1 MSGDI
6 LILGGNGFLGRA
18 LSQRLIGQNR
28 KIHRLLRTPS
38 TSLGLLD
45 NIHLGSLDDRAV
57 VAGLLQVCDTVFH
70 LASATTPGS
79 SAHQP
84 SLEAELNLLPTLRF
98 LDVMQDF
105 PGRRLIFVS
114 SGGTLYGNPEIE
126 VVPETYPTTALS
138 YHGAGKIALESFLV
152 TFSRLTRTRLT
163 VLRPS
168 NLYGPGQP
176 LKSGFG
182 LVRTMLEH
190 LRQGKTMEIWGDGE
204 TVRDFLYIDDMVEV
218 CCRVLAKGDADG
230 EAFNVGA
237 GTGHSINQ
245 LRQLTEQITGRALE
259 VAYQPHRQ
267 VDVNR
272 IVLDCSK
279 IRSKLGW
286 SPTVPLAEG
295 LARTW
300 QWLQSQPL

>member
-1 MSGDI
+1 MSGGI
-6 LILGGNGFLGRA
+6 LILGAGGFLGCA
-18 LSQRLIGQNR
+18 LAQRLAR
-28 KIHRLLRTPS
+28 E
-38 TSLGLLD
+38 
-45 NIHLGSLDDRAV
+45 GSRVYRIMRQPALPYGENDSVHQGDLSDAPLMREM
-57 VAGLLQVCDTVFH
+57 LMRCDTVFH

-114 SGGTLYGNPEIE
+114 SGGTLYGNPKIEIA
-126 VVPETYPTTALS
+126 PETHSTTALS
-138 YHGAGKIALESFLV
+138 YHGAGKIALETFLL
-152 TFSRLTRTRLT
+152 TFSRLNGTRLT

-168 NLYGPGQP
+168 NLYGPAQS
-176 LKSGFG
+176 LKSEFG

-190 LRQGKTMEIWGDGE
+190 IRQGTTMEIWGDGE
-204 TVRDFLYIDDMVEV
+204 IVRDFLYIDDMVEA
-218 CCRVLAKGDADG
+218 CCQVQLKVDG
-230 EAFNVGA
+230 GGEVFNVGA

-245 LRQLTEQITGRALE
+245 VRKLVEQVTGKPLDI
-259 VAYQPHRQ
+259 AYQPRRQ
-267 VDVNR
+267 VDVTR
-272 IVLDCSK
+272 IVLDCST

-286 SPTVPLAEG
+286 SPTVPLTEG

-300 QWLQSQPL
+300 QWLRSQAL

>member
-1 MSGDI
+1 MSDGI
-6 LILGGNGFLGRA
+6 LILGAGGFLGGA
-18 LSQRLIGQNR
+18 LARRL
-28 KIHRLLRTPS
+28 
-38 TSLGLLD
+38 
-45 NIHLGSLDDRAV
+45 
-57 VAGLLQVCDTVFH
+57 AGDGRRVYRVMRQPAPPFGENDSVHTGDLSDAPLMREMLMRCGTVFH

-79 SAHQP
+79 SARQP
-84 SLEAELNLLPTLRF
+84 SLEAEFNLLPTLRF

-105 PGRRLIFVS
+105 PDRRLIFVS
-114 SGGTLYGNPEIE
+114 SGGALYGNPKIE
-126 VVPETYPTTALS
+126 VAPETHPTTALS

-152 TFSRLTRTRLT
+152 TFSRLTGTRLT

-176 LKSGFG
+176 LKSCFG
-182 LVRTMLEH
+182 LVRTMLQH
-190 LRQGKTMEIWGDGE
+190 IRQGTTMEIWGDGE
-204 TVRDFLYIDDMVEV
+204 TVRDFLYIDDMVEA
-218 CCRVLAKGDADG
+218 CCRVRAKGDAGG
-230 EAFNVGA
+230 EAFNIGA

-245 LRQLTEQITGRALE
+245 LRQLAERITGRPLD

-267 VDVNR
+267 VDVIR

-279 IRSKLGW
+279 IRAILGW
-286 SPTVPLAEG
+286 APTISLTEG

>member
-1 MSGDI
+1 MSDDI
-6 LILGGNGFLGRA
+6 LILGGGGFFGSALGRRLA
-18 LSQRLIGQNR
+18 NDGRRVYRVMRQPASPFGENDSVHTGDLS
-28 KIHRLLRTPS
+28 
-38 TSLGLLD
+38 D
-45 NIHLGSLDDRAV
+45 VHLMRNMLARCG
-57 VAGLLQVCDTVFH
+57 TVFH
-70 LASATTPGS
+70 LASATTPGN

-84 SLEAELNLLPTLRF
+84 SMEAELNLLPTLRF

-126 VVPETYPTTALS
+126 TVPETYPTTALS
-138 YHGAGKIALESFLV
+138 YYGAGKIALESFLA
-152 TFSRLTRTRLT
+152 TFSRLTSTHLT

-182 LVRTMLEH
+182 LVRTMLQH

-204 TVRDFLYIDDMVEV
+204 TVRDFLYIDDMVEA
-218 CCRVLAKGDADG
+218 CCRVLAKGDTDG
-230 EAFNVGA
+230 ETFNVGA
-237 GTGHSINQ
+237 GTGHSINHLKQ
-245 LRQLTEQITGRALE
+245 LVEQITGQALE
-259 VAYQPHRQ
+259 VAYQPHRR

-272 IVLDCSK
+272 IVLDCTK

-286 SPTVPLAEG
+286 SPNMPLPEG

>member
-1 MSGDI
+1 MSDGI
-6 LILGGNGFLGRA
+6 LILGAGGFLGRA
-18 LSQRLIGQNR
+18 LAQRLAGDGCRVYRVMKQPAPPFGENDSVHTGDLSDASLMR
-28 KIHRLLRTPS
+28 EMLRRC
-38 TSLGLLD
+38 G
-45 NIHLGSLDDRAV
+45 
-57 VAGLLQVCDTVFH
+57 TVFH

-84 SLEAELNLLPTLRF
+84 SLEAEFNLLPTLRF

-114 SGGTLYGNPEIE
+114 SGGALYGNPKMELA
-126 VVPETYPTTALS
+126 PESHPTTALS
-138 YHGAGKIALESFLV
+138 YHGAGKIALESFLR
-152 TFSRLTRTRLT
+152 TFSRLTGTRLT

-168 NLYGPGQP
+168 NLYGPAQP

-182 LVRTMLEH
+182 LVRTMLQH
-190 LRQGKTMEIWGDGE
+190 IRQGTTMEIWGNGE
-204 TVRDFLYIDDMVEV
+204 AVRDFLYIDDMAEA
-218 CCRVLAKGDADG
+218 CCRVRSKGGAGD
-230 EAFNVGA
+230 EVFNVGA

-245 LRQLTEQITGRALE
+245 IRQLAEQITGRPLA
-259 VAYQPHRQ
+259 VAYQPQRQ
-267 VDVNR
+267 VDVTR

-279 IRSKLGW
+279 IRSELGW
-286 SPTVPLAEG
+286 SPTVPLNEG

>member
-1 MSGDI
+1 VSDGI
-6 LILGGNGFLGRA
+6 LILGAGGFLGSALARRLACDGCRVYRVMRQPASPFGENDSVHTGDLSDAPLMRA
-18 LSQRLIGQNR
+18 MLMRCG
-28 KIHRLLRTPS
+28 
-38 TSLGLLD
+38 
-45 NIHLGSLDDRAV
+45 
-57 VAGLLQVCDTVFH
+57 TVFH
-70 LASATTPGS
+70 LASATNPGG

-84 SLEAELNLLPTLRF
+84 SLEAEFNLLPTLRF

-105 PGRRLIFVS
+105 PGRRLVFVS
-114 SGGTLYGNPEIE
+114 SGGTLYGNPKIE
-126 VVPETYPTTALS
+126 VAPETHPTNALS

-152 TFSRLTRTRLT
+152 TFSRLTGTRLT

-168 NLYGPGQP
+168 NLYGPAQP

-182 LVRTMLEH
+182 LVRTMLQH
-190 LRQGKTMEIWGDGE
+190 IRQSTTMEIWGDGE
-204 TVRDFLYIDDMVEV
+204 TVRDFLYIDDMVEA
-218 CCRVLAKGDADG
+218 CCQVRAKGDGSG

-245 LRQLTEQITGRALE
+245 LRQLAQQVTGRPLD

-267 VDVNR
+267 VDVTR

-279 IRSKLGW
+279 IHSKLGW

-295 LARTW
+295 LVRTW
-300 QWLQSQPL
+300 HWLQSQPL

>member
-1 MSGDI
+1 MSKGI
-6 LILGGNGFLGRA
+6 LILGASGFLGGA
-18 LSQRLIGQNR
+18 LARRLASDGCRVYRVMRQPASPFGENDTVHTGDLADAPLMR
-28 KIHRLLRTPS
+28 DMLMRC
-38 TSLGLLD
+38 G
-45 NIHLGSLDDRAV
+45 
-57 VAGLLQVCDTVFH
+57 TVFH

-84 SLEAELNLLPTLRF
+84 SLEAEFNLLPTLRF

-138 YHGAGKIALESFLV
+138 YHGAGKIALESFLR
-152 TFSRLTRTRLT
+152 TFSRLTGTRLT

-190 LRQGKTMEIWGDGE
+190 LRQDTTMEIWGDGE
-204 TVRDFLYIDDMVEV
+204 TVRDFLYIDDMVEA
-218 CCRVLAKGDADG
+218 CCRVLAQGDADS
-230 EAFNVGA
+230 EVFNVGA

-245 LRQLTEQITGRALE
+245 LRQLVEQITGRVLA

-286 SPTVPLAEG
+286 APTVPLSEG
-295 LARTW
+295 LVRTW